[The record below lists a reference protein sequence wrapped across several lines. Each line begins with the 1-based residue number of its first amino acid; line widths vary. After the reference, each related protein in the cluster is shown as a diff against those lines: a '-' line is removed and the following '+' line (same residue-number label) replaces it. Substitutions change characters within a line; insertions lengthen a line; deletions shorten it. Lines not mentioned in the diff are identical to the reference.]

1 MNDTIN
7 SRKYE
12 AISKSNV
19 NLLLIHGSS
28 STQATWNPI
37 LDFLMKY
44 YNVTTYDLRG
54 YGESPL
60 GDKEYSMDQMIED
73 IEYVVKI
80 RCLDKFIIIAHS
92 MGVRIGVS
100 YAAKYPEKVQ
110 GLILIDLHVLPNP
123 LNNISN
129 ETQHIE
135 YLKSFKERHSTEN
148 EVKQEL
154 TKYNLENRFDAWL
167 ADGRIRKLH
176 SGEFLIPNTLY
187 VGYLARK
194 NISNS
199 PITQEHFSHLNCP
212 VLLVQAE
219 KYSCVSTEGI
229 DHMKKLQPTMKHI
242 YIPGSEHS
250 IHRTHPEIFVDICHE
265 FIANAT

>member
-1 MNDTIN
+1 
-7 SRKYE
+7 
-12 AISKSNV
+12 
-19 NLLLIHGSS
+19 
-28 STQATWNPI
+28 
-37 LDFLMKY
+37 
-44 YNVTTYDLRG
+44 
-54 YGESPL
+54 
-60 GDKEYSMDQMIED
+60 MDQM

-80 RCLDKFIIIAHS
+80 RCLDI
-92 MGVRIGVS
+92 S
-100 YAAKYPEKVQ
+100 YAAKYPERVQ

-148 EVKQEL
+148 EVKPEL
-154 TKYNLENRFDAWL
+154 TKYNLENRFNVWL

-187 VGYLARK
+187 VGYLTRK

-199 PITQEHFSHLNCP
+199 PITQEHFSHVNFSI
-212 VLLVQAE
+212 LLVQAE
-219 KYSCVSTEGI
+219 KYSCVSTERI

-242 YIPGSEHS
+242 YIPGSEHIQKYLLIS
-250 IHRTHPEIFVDICHE
+250 AMNLLQTLRKGTVEYIYLYIFVIFNFVLID
-265 FIANAT
+265 